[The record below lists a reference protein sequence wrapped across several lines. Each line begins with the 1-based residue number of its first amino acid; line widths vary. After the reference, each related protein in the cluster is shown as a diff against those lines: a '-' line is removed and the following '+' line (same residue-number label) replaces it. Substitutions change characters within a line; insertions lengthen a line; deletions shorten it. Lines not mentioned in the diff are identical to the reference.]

1 MYKGESNFPAGTPVS
16 LDGDGYVERGAGFGI
31 YRNVSFSSTD
41 EEMKGLKTEVL
52 DKKILVAAYDGFIR
66 MYVIENE
73 MVIKTDDVGVLGG
86 GDG

>member
-16 LDGDGYVERGAGFGI
+16 LDGDGYVERGAGCGI

-73 MVIKTDDVGVLGG
+73 MVIKKEDVGVLGG

>member
-52 DKKILVAAYDGFIR
+52 DKKILVAAYDGYIR

>member
-1 MYKGESNFPAGTPVS
+1 
-16 LDGDGYVERGAGFGI
+16 
-31 YRNVSFSSTD
+31 
-41 EEMKGLKTEVL
+41 MKGLKTEVL

-73 MVIKTDDVGVLGG
+73 MVIKKEDVGVLGG

>member
-73 MVIKTDDVGVLGG
+73 MVIKKDDVGVLGG
-86 GDG
+86 DDG